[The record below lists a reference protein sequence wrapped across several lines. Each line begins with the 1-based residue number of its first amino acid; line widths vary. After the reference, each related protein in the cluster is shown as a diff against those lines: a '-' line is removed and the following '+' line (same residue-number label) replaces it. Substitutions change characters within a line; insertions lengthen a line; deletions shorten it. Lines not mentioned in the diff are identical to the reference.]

1 VTRKDKRLARIRAN
15 PKQVRFEQMAGILEH
30 AGFEMRRSRR
40 GTSHC
45 VFFHDGLDQVVVLV
59 SHGQD
64 DLLPDYQVRK
74 ALAALD
80 RLSALEAE
88 GDDDG

>member
-1 VTRKDKRLARIRAN
+1 VTRREKQLARMRAN
-15 PKQVRFEQMAGILEH
+15 PKQVRFRRLARILED

-45 VFFHDGLDQVVVLV
+45 VFFHDALDQVVVLV
-59 SHGQD
+59 SHGQN
-64 DLLPDYQVRK
+64 DLLPEYQVRR

-88 GDDDG
+88 E

>member
-1 VTRKDKRLARIRAN
+1 MRAN
-15 PKQVRFEQMAGILEH
+15 PKQVRFRRLARILED

-45 VFFHDGLDQVVVLV
+45 VFFHDALDQVVVLV
-59 SHGQD
+59 SHGQN
-64 DLLPDYQVRK
+64 DLLPEYQVRR

-88 GDDDG
+88 E